1 MPVTMTMS
9 DMTSGPD
16 GGDQTAAPTRGPRA
30 SRPKR
35 RTFPPAYKLAIVEQY
50 DRLTDPRER
59 GALLRREGLYHSHI
73 EYWRETLQKASL
85 TALSDKPTG
94 RPSPSPADVKND
106 RLQKEND
113 KLRAELA
120 RTKAALGVLG
130 KAHELLEMLSE
141 SADSGAR
148 QSK

>member
-1 MPVTMTMS
+1 MVVTR
-9 DMTSGPD
+9 PPR
-16 GGDQTAAPTRGPRA
+16 PTRGPRA

-59 GALLRREGLYHSHI
+59 GALLRREG
-73 EYWRETLQKASL
+73 
-85 TALSDKPTG
+85 
-94 RPSPSPADVKND
+94 PSPADVKND